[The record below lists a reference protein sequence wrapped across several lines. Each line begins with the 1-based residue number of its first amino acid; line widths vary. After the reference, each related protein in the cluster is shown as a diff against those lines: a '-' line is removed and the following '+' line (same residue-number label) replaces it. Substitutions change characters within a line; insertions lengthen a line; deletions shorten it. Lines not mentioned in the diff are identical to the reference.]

1 MVTGLDHAGGLCTP
15 STTPFHHALP
25 PRPAPCQRAARWVSA
40 LVATPPVVAHAALSG
55 SLNISRSG
63 SKSSSGI

>member
-1 MVTGLDHAGGLCTP
+1 MVTGLDHVGGSAP
-15 STTPFHHALP
+15 LP

-40 LVATPPVVAHAALSG
+40 LVATPPPVVAHAALSG

>member
-1 MVTGLDHAGGLCTP
+1 MVTGLDHALGGSAP
-15 STTPFHHALP
+15 LP
-25 PRPAPCQRAARWVSA
+25 PRPAPCQRATRRGYAF
-40 LVATPPVVAHAALSG
+40 VATLPPVVAHAALSG

>member
-1 MVTGLDHAGGLCTP
+1 MVVTGLDHVGGLCTP
-15 STTPFHHALP
+15 STTPCPLP
-25 PRPAPCQRAARWVSA
+25 AGGAVGFRLGRY
-40 LVATPPVVAHAALSG
+40 PPVVAHAALSG

>member
-1 MVTGLDHAGGLCTP
+1 MVTGLDHALGGLCTP
-15 STTPFHHALP
+15 STTSYPLP
-25 PRPAPCQRAARWVSA
+25 AGGAVGFRLGRYP
-40 LVATPPVVAHAALSG
+40 PPVVAHAALSG